1 MSAKKRALGRGLGA
15 LLEGS
20 GIEPQAVYSVEKDLL
35 PTGSIGKLPVD
46 LIEVNPFQPR
56 TDFDEEALND
66 LAVSIKEQGVIQP
79 ITVRKADNDKLQLIA
94 GERRLKAAKMAGLTD
109 IPAYI
114 ISADDSAMLEMAIVE
129 NIQRENLN
137 PIETALGYK
146 QLVETFKLTQEM
158 LSERLGKSRSYI
170 TNMLRLLKLPAEIQI
185 GLRQE
190 SISTGHAKAL
200 LALDDPKAQMEVFQK
215 IVTDELSVRQT
226 ENIIKSLT
234 DNSTDG
240 LPQKKTQS
248 KKPGYPALQRD
259 LEALYNTSIRIKS
272 GTRGK
277 GSIIIRYKT
286 EDELHRL
293 SKLLKR

>member
-114 ISADDSAMLEMAIVE
+114 ISADDGAMLEMAIVE

-226 ENIIKSLT
+226 ENIIKSVT
-234 DNSTDG
+234 ENSTDG

-248 KKPGYPALQRD
+248 KKPGHPALQRD